1 VRLVKFVKGRERSE
15 AHVCLGFSRCARPA
29 PDVQLWVELW
39 VPGWNSTSCATELTM
54 RCTRTPSVR
63 PAWRGET
70 EGAGG
75 ALFCIQFFFA
85 VVAMHRSSCV
95 NTEVSPC
102 SPATQTP
109 RSLLAESTRCHRLR
123 KQGTRI
129 TGTRLRDLER
139 NWQLSR
145 ARECGVHTK
154 DTHKTSS
161 IHARQVVHGS

>member
-1 VRLVKFVKGRERSE
+1 VKFVKSAYIKIPIE
-15 AHVCLGFSRCARPA
+15 AHVCLHEILSVSTACSRCSVVGGAVGSRMEF
-29 PDVQLWVELW
+29 DFTRHRTVN
-39 VPGWNSTSCATELTM
+39 VPHAHT
-54 RCTRTPSVR
+54 SVR

-75 ALFCIQFFFA
+75 ALFCA
-85 VVAMHRSSCV
+85 VVAMHGLSCV
-95 NTEVSPC
+95 NTEVSYS

-123 KQGTRI
+123 KQETRI

-154 DTHKTSS
+154 DTHNSSS